1 MPSPYASDT
10 GPPPARQGLQL
21 QASRTKLD
29 RTKEEPMPTSLF
41 RRILVPHDFSPQ
53 ATVALKTAAAL
64 AGEHDGSLTV
74 LHVIV
79 PFYVPAD
86 VPFGLAADTIPS
98 PASYLPEQ
106 RKHLEGLVATTLGK
120 SSTKVTCR
128 LDIGGGSQ
136 CSLDAAGRAD
146 AIVMSTHGRSGLSH
160 LLIGSVAEKVV
171 RHAGVPVLTIRVP
184 DKAARKRRKKV

>member
-1 MPSPYASDT
+1 LRLRAS
-10 GPPPARQGLQL
+10 G
-21 QASRTKLD
+21 TKLD
-29 RTKEEPMPTSLF
+29 HTKEEPMPTSLF

-64 AGEHDGSLTV
+64 AEEHGGSLTV

-86 VPFGLAADTIPS
+86 VPFGLAADTLPS
-98 PASYLPEQ
+98 PASFLPEQ
-106 RKHLEGLVATTLGK
+106 RTHLEGLVAKALGK

-128 LDIGGGSQ
+128 VDIGDASQ
-136 CSLDAAGRAD
+136 CILDAARRAD
-146 AIVMSTHGRSGLSH
+146 SIVMSTHGRSGLTH

-171 RHAGVPVLTIRVP
+171 RHASVPVLTIRVP
-184 DKAARKRRKKV
+184 DKAARGRAKKA